1 MKWRIG
7 DGKSIDIYSDNWL
20 PGEGSSK
27 ITSPRV
33 PKLVGVKVFVLISS
47 TTSTWDQ
54 NLLYQHFINFEDQHI
69 MAIPLC
75 MTHQKDVHIWLGYSN
90 GEYSVKTSYKQL
102 CEDENSASAST
113 MDVSN
118 QKSFWKRIWKIWV
131 LNKIKTFL
139 WRVCSDALP
148 TKVNLKKRKILEDAR
163 CSACQ
168 ST

>member
-54 NLLYQHFINFEDQHI
+54 NLLYQHFINFEAQHI

-75 MTHQKDVHIWLGYSN
+75 MTH
-90 GEYSVKTSYKQL
+90 
-102 CEDENSASAST
+102 
-113 MDVSN
+113 
-118 QKSFWKRIWKIWV
+118 
-131 LNKIKTFL
+131 
-139 WRVCSDALP
+139 
-148 TKVNLKKRKILEDAR
+148 
-163 CSACQ
+163 
-168 ST
+168 